1 MSPCERQP
9 LACGADAGSSAGG
22 VMTLRREYS
31 LGHSEYNAFLFA
43 SVGEEKIGMPLTVL
57 TALTRLGVDPW
68 LEAARLADLSKE
80 AALQAFTAT
89 IARLPEGDWTASD
102 AGAIAAR
109 LLNWLP
115 GKSAP
120 AVPATAVRPSVG
132 DRRKSGF
139 APWLVWGALAVA
151 ILLVTVYLQA
161 DHNLEP
167 GTRTGGTTQQ

>member
-1 MSPCERQP
+1 
-9 LACGADAGSSAGG
+9 
-22 VMTLRREYS
+22 MTLRREYS

-57 TALTRLGVDPW
+57 TALTRLDVDPW

-89 IARLPEGDWTASD
+89 IARLPEGDWKASD

-120 AVPATAVRPSVG
+120 AVPAMAVRRSVG
-132 DRRKSGF
+132 DRMKSGL
-139 APWLVWGALAVA
+139 APWLIWGVLAVA

-167 GTRTGGTTQQ
+167 VARGGGTTQQ

>member
-9 LACGADAGSSAGG
+9 VARGADAGSSVGG

-43 SVGEEKIGMPLTVL
+43 SVGEEKIGMSLTVL

-89 IARLPEGDWTASD
+89 IAKLPEGDRMKL
-102 AGAIAAR
+102 G
-109 LLNWLP
+109 L
-115 GKSAP
+115 
-120 AVPATAVRPSVG
+120 
-132 DRRKSGF
+132 

-167 GTRTGGTTQQ
+167 AARGGGTTQQ

>member
-1 MSPCERQP
+1 
-9 LACGADAGSSAGG
+9 
-22 VMTLRREYS
+22 MTLRREYS

-89 IARLPEGDWTASD
+89 IARLPEGDWKATD

-109 LLNWLP
+109 LLKWLP

-120 AVPATAVRPSVG
+120 VLPPARAVHRSIVPPVAGVSTVNLPPACCARSCMFVRP
-132 DRRKSGF
+132 
-139 APWLVWGALAVA
+139 L
-151 ILLVTVYLQA
+151 LLVRSEMPRPLSTTSIHTSSSTLTVTVSVLA
-161 DHNLEP
+161 
-167 GTRTGGTTQQ
+167 